1 MRLSIFLSLFLL
13 MIMSCGGNKKAD
25 DDATANN
32 DKAIE
37 QADFDQQVA
46 GKYWK
51 LILLEGQ
58 EVQMA
63 ENQERE
69 IFFTLNDDDKTV
81 SGFAGCNS
89 ITGEY
94 ELAEGN
100 RIRFTN
106 MGITMMICP
115 DVAVNE
121 SEFMEVFELTDN
133 YTIHNDTLSLNVAR
147 RAPLAIFEAVYM

>member
-1 MRLSIFLSLFLL
+1 MRLSIFLSLFSL

-106 MGITMMICP
+106 IGITMMICP